1 MNKLYHCFCVF
12 SYKGGE
18 LCSNI
23 NQTIEEIAS
32 GIDIDWDVIFERCA
46 DDEKFADMSDD
57 EFFSLSCTQLLDM
70 IDDKILKDIATDVF
84 YPGNTYAFDTVSDSE
99 VYTINDEGKLVEVN
113 IIEEPGFMEAFKKA
127 LRKDAEWTDNWNKNH
142 KDEE

>member
-1 MNKLYHCFCVF
+1 MNKLYHSFCVF

-32 GIDIDWDVIFERCA
+32 GIDVDWDAIFERCA
-46 DDEKFADMSDD
+46 DDEKFADMLDD

-127 LRKDAEWTDNWNKNH
+127 LRENAEWLDNRRKN
-142 KDEE
+142 EE

>member
-1 MNKLYHCFCVF
+1 MNKLYHSFCVY

-32 GIDIDWDVIFERCA
+32 GFDIDWEDVFDRCS
-46 DDEKFADMSDD
+46 DDEKFANMSGE
-57 EFFSLSCTQLLDM
+57 EFFSLTCVQLLDM
-70 IDDKILKDIATDVF
+70 LDDQNLKDIATDKF

-99 VYTINDEGKLVEVN
+99 IYTINDKGELVEVN
-113 IIEEPGFMEAFKKA
+113 IINEPGFMEAFKKS
-127 LRKDAEWTDNWNKNH
+127 LREKAEWRDNWNKNH
-142 KDEE
+142 